1 MDDAIKDVLNTIQKH
16 KKFLEENYKV
26 KEIGIFGSFVRG
38 EIKRGSDID
47 ILVDFYEVP
56 DLLEFIRL
64 ESYLQKILRRKVD
77 LVRKPTLRKELRER
91 ILSEVVPV

>member
-1 MDDAIKDVLNTIQKH
+1 MDDAIKNVLNIIQKH

-47 ILVDFYEVP
+47 ILIDFYEVP

-64 ESYLQKILRRKVD
+64 ESYLQKILKRKVD

-91 ILSEVVPV
+91 ILGEVVPV